1 MHYRAIFE
9 KYDGVRTLWDPTRRI
24 FFSRYG
30 GELRLPA
37 DLIESMPNILLDGE
51 LWCVHQ
57 VCHISYII
65 RFGRGNFSETS
76 KITGKSLPS
85 RIDWVNLKCICSAC
99 FNSIFKNL
107 FDKEQLW
114 CLIAQ
119 PKRCFMQWN
128 VTYKIV

>member
-1 MHYRAIFE
+1 
-9 KYDGVRTLWDPTRRI
+9 VCT
-24 FFSRYG
+24 
-30 GELRLPA
+30 
-37 DLIESMPNILLDGE
+37 
-51 LWCVHQ
+51 VQ

-107 FDKEQLW
+107 FDQEQLW

-119 PKRCFMQWN
+119 PKRCFMQIECS
-128 VTYKIV
+128 VERYLQKLFRAHLQIDTRL